1 MRKSSIAVGIAAALS
16 AVATLHGAVAAS
28 SAAGAAA
35 LQPSVVSVQRA
46 QAQRIAPARPAGSM
60 VLYSQSGDFD
70 TSVPAQTST
79 AGDESFAADD
89 FVVGDANGWTVSAFD
104 FSVVYTNSLFGSTHF
119 TYNVAVYA
127 DNDGIPA
134 DGGAALCSATNA
146 EGTLDAAPPFASL
159 SVTMPTP
166 CLLPQGTYWVVLQA
180 NTNTNSQAP
189 FTPQLA
195 WRGYPA
201 DPTPGH
207 LPQFENPTNNYNT
220 GCLGWGAATTCGWP
234 DATALGLQ
242 VVGMTGGG
250 GGNGLSLA
258 LTVAPDNG
266 DPSQCGTA
274 TEVSAEV
281 GDKLNFCYTVT
292 NHTGIELDYHSLG
305 DTIGGSLFALVNQ
318 PLADGA
324 SYQFNRIVTAES
336 VDNGTVIAT
345 WTAQDGRLPG
355 FDYDDSGA
363 SQFVDITANGT
374 LIDDLNSSGD
384 GTREVDMPFSFDF
397 YGTPTNVLG
406 VSSNGGIIVG
416 MVRPLDFNNVE
427 LPSEGLS
434 YPALLPLWDD
444 FDIGSGGIYY
454 ATIGDAPNR
463 KFVVEWSNRVHYDG
477 ASNTDG
483 ATFEVVFDEA
493 SGNFSYEYAD
503 VDYTANGG
511 APDPASCNGGVCATV
526 GVQQDTTYYTQYAFD
541 TASLADGTSIAWSP
555 RVIPAPFAASA
566 QITLDIGAP
575 VVSVAPGAL
584 VATAAA
590 GTATTTML
598 TVANIGNRSLDW
610 GVDEAS
616 GDGSDAQAHFPR
628 MPYRAPVLDA
638 AARDALPRAE
648 THSSA
653 GRDATA
659 ATPLPAGHATPL
671 TSASV
676 PAFAFGGFGPNG
688 GINPVWLDYFSFDA
702 SAPDTLGV
710 LAQMPIEDYVGG
722 AFVSNDFS
730 KEYVIGT
737 GGAVYTIDTTTA
749 AMNYIGGASAPGLR
763 FTDLAWDAATQTLYA
778 TAWDAVDTSTSYL
791 YTIDPVSGAST
802 EVAQVEGVDLASAT
816 FDTTGHMYGLDI
828 LGSQLIALD
837 KRNGSWQGIGPL
849 GVQASY
855 VASIDFDPR
864 TGLIWY
870 AGHPALSSPAEQP
883 VPAIYTIDTAT
894 GRASEV
900 EEVAQ
905 AVDLVAFS
913 LAVPYTGCSAP
924 SDIAWLSIDPDSG
937 SLDSGEGVRLTA
949 TFDATSL
956 DAGVYT
962 ANLCVLSSDLSRRI
976 VGVPV
981 TFTVTGGDSS
991 AGVIFVNG
999 FDGTP

>member
-1 MRKSSIAVGIAAALS
+1 M
-16 AVATLHGAVAAS
+16 
-28 SAAGAAA
+28 
-35 LQPSVVSVQRA
+35 QRA
-46 QAQRIAPARPAGSM
+46 QGKRIAQARPAGSM

-104 FSVVYTNSLFGSTHF
+104 FSVSYTNSLFGSTHF

-127 DNDGIPA
+127 DNGGVPA

-146 EGTLDAAPPFASL
+146 EGTLDTTPPFATV
-159 SVTMPTP
+159 SVTMPIP

-189 FTPQLA
+189 FTPQMA
-195 WRGYPA
+195 WRGFPA
-201 DPTPGH
+201 APTPGH

-220 GCLGWGAATTCGWP
+220 GCVSWAAATGCGWP
-234 DATALGLQ
+234 DATALGFQ

-266 DPSQCGTA
+266 DPNQCGAA
-274 TEVSAEV
+274 TDLSAEV

-292 NHTGIELDYHSLG
+292 NHTGIELDYHTLG
-305 DTIGGSLFALVNQ
+305 DTLGGTLFSLVNQ

-345 WTAQDGRLPG
+345 WSAQDGRLPG

-363 SQFVDITANGT
+363 SRFVDIAASGT

-384 GTREVDMPFSFDF
+384 GTREVDMPFSFNF

-416 MVRPLDFNNVE
+416 MVRPLDFNNVA
-427 LPSEGLS
+427 LPADGLS

-463 KFVVEWSNRVHYDG
+463 TFVVEWANRVHYDG

-503 VDYTANGG
+503 VEYTANGSST
-511 APDPASCNGGVCATV
+511 DPAACNGGVCATV
-526 GVQQDTTYYTQYAFD
+526 GIQQDTTYYTQYSFD
-541 TASLADGTSIAWSP
+541 TAALSDGKSIAWSP
-555 RVIPAPFAASA
+555 RVIPAPFSASA

-584 VATAAA
+584 ITTAAA
-590 GTATTTML
+590 GTLTTTML
-598 TVANIGNRSLDW
+598 TVADIGNRSLDW
-610 GVDEAS
+610 GIDEAA
-616 GDGSDAQAHFPR
+616 GDGSEAEAHFPR
-628 MPYRAPVLDA
+628 APYHAPAPSEAARRAIFTSA
-638 AARDALPRAE
+638 AATDRG
-648 THSSA
+648 SA
-653 GRDATA
+653 AS
-659 ATPLPAGHATPL
+659 PLAPAQAMPL

-676 PAFAFGGFGPNG
+676 PAFAFGGFGPLG
-688 GINPVWLDYFSFDA
+688 GVNPAWLDYFSLDA
-702 SAPDTLGV
+702 TAPDNLCV

-722 AFVSNDFS
+722 AFANNDFS
-730 KEYVIGT
+730 KQYVIGT
-737 GGAVYTIDTTTA
+737 GGAVYTFDTTTA
-749 AMNYIGGASAPGLR
+749 AMNYIGGATAPGLR
-763 FTDLAWDAATQTLYA
+763 FTDLAWDAATQTMYA
-778 TAWDAVDTSTSYL
+778 TAWDPVNTSTSHL
-791 YTIDPVSGAST
+791 YTIDLATGAST
-802 EVAQVEGVDLASAT
+802 EVAQVQGVDLASAT
-816 FDTTGHMYGLDI
+816 FDATGHMYGLDI
-828 LGSQLIALD
+828 LGSELIAID
-837 KRNGSWQGIGPL
+837 KRNGTWAGIGPL
-849 GVQASY
+849 GFQASY

-870 AGHPALSSPAEQP
+870 AGHPALSSPADQP

-900 EEVAQ
+900 EPVAQ
-905 AVDLVAFS
+905 SVDLVAFS
-913 LAVPYTGCSAP
+913 LAVAYTGCSAP
-924 SDIAWLSIDPDSG
+924 GDVPWLSIDPDSG
-937 SLDSGEGVRLTA
+937 SLDSGEGIRLTA
-949 TFDATSL
+949 TLDATSL
-956 DAGVYT
+956 EAGVYT
-962 ANLCVLSSDLSRRI
+962 ANLCVLSNDLSRRI

-981 TFTVTGGDSS
+981 TFNVTGGSS
-991 AGVIFVNG
+991 SGGVIFANG
-999 FDGTP
+999 FDGAQ